1 MKVLIP
7 TLFVFLWSTGFI
19 GARFGLPYAEPMSF
33 LALRMILNLGC
44 LLLLVLIWRAP
55 WPQRREIGHMLV
67 VGVLLHGIYLGGVFI
82 AIDFGTPTGVT
93 ALLVGLQPLLTTL
106 IAVSFSGFRPPPRQ
120 LLGLLLGVIGIALV
134 LWPKEGALQLPLAGV
149 AAALAALLGI
159 TLGTLYQKR
168 FCQQQHLLQSTFWQ
182 YLGALILFGPAALL
196 WDERAVEWT
205 LTFSLALA
213 WSVVILS
220 VVTILLLLLLI
231 RQGEINRVT
240 SLFFLVPPATA
251 LQGYL
256 WFNESLSLQVI
267 AGGTIT
273 LLAVFLIS
281 TAVRPSGAS
290 NRE

>member
-33 LALRMILNLGC
+33 LALRMILNLAC
-44 LLLLVLIWRAP
+44 LALLLFLWRAP
-55 WPQRREIGHMLV
+55 WPKRRDIGHMLV
-67 VGVLLHGIYLGGVFI
+67 VGLLLHGIYLGGVFI

-106 IAVSFSGFRPPPRQ
+106 IAVSLSGFRPPPRQ
-120 LLGLLLGVIGIALV
+120 IAGLLLGVTGIVLV
-134 LWPKEGALQLPLAGV
+134 LWPQEGTLQLPVAGV
-149 AAALAALLGI
+149 LCALAALLGI

-182 YLGALILFGPAALL
+182 YLGAAMLFTPAALW
-196 WDERAVEWT
+196 WDERAIEWS

-213 WSVVILS
+213 WSVLVLS
-220 VVTILLLLLLI
+220 VITILLLLLLI

-256 WFNESLSLQVI
+256 WFNESLAPQVLI
-267 AGGTIT
+267 GGVIT
-273 LLAVFLIS
+273 LLAVTLIS
-281 TAVRPSGAS
+281 TAKNQTSDAS
-290 NRE
+290 RE